1 MLSFGKKKTPEID
14 LEQHELLEHAQKR
27 IKQKKRLFTHFV
39 VFLIGS
45 IFLILINKIFKYGDT
60 YNWFVWAITI
70 WAFLFAL
77 HAFNVFVTQKFM
89 GQEWERQQREKL
101 VAKQKQRIAEIQK
114 EIETEFP
121 ISNINKKKED

>member
-45 IFLILINKIFKYGDT
+45 VFLILINKIFKYGDT
-60 YNWFVWAITI
+60 YDWFVWAITV